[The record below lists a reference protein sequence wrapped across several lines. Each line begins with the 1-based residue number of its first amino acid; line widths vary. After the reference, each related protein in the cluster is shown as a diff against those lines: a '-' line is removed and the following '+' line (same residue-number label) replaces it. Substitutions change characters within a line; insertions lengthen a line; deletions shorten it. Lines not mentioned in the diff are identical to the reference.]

1 MSNRG
6 KTIFKKNKR
15 EMSLERPMVTR
26 HYKMVWDLDR
36 CVGCQMGPTACPK
49 EALTHVEGRIENG
62 RMVEMP
68 SVEVDPEKCVMC
80 GICAEICP
88 VHAITMDVN
97 GKPEIPVLEYGA
109 FPEVRG
115 HTTFEKEKLDISLK
129 DFIIN
134 NCPTN
139 IISYDEENKTLAVR
153 YEDCIRCRQC
163 EVASNGAFS
172 VLQPWQGS
180 VVLKR
185 EKCVEGCLACADVCP
200 TRALHI
206 NDEGELV
213 LADYFCIKCGACMH
227 ACPIQ
232 PEFEEEE
239 FTFESQGLTLTRTH
253 KKLLNEDELAIK
265 VERWRVRHTP
275 VKSAA
280 WIEALRKL
288 ADDKA
293 SAVEID
299 RKRALKRRDLILA
312 LKGHLLPE
320 VSNLIKDD

>member
-1 MSNRG
+1 MSDRAKTLKNRSE
-6 KTIFKKNKR
+6 TQ
-15 EMSLERPMVTR
+15 MTLERPMVTR
-26 HYKMVWDLDR
+26 HYLMTWDLAR

-49 EALTHVEGRIENG
+49 EALTHIDGEIVDG
-62 RMVEMP
+62 RMATPP
-68 SVEVDPEKCVMC
+68 SVDVDPDACVMC
-80 GICAEICP
+80 GICVEICP
-88 VHAITMDVN
+88 VHAIEMQIN
-97 GKPEIPVLEYGA
+97 GKPENPVLEYDA

-115 HTTFEKEKLDISLK
+115 HISFEKEAFDFSLK
-129 DFIIN
+129 DFVMD

-139 IISYDEENKTLAVR
+139 VISYDDEKDTMAIR

-163 EVASNGAFS
+163 EVASDGAFK
-172 VLQPWQGS
+172 VTQAWQGS
-180 VVLKR
+180 VELHR
-185 EKCVEGCLACADVCP
+185 ERCVEGCTACADVCP
-200 TRALHI
+200 TRALHV
-206 NDEGELV
+206 NDDGELV

-227 ACPIQ
+227 ACPIK
-232 PEFEEEE
+232 PEFDDVE
-239 FTFESQGLTLTRTH
+239 FTFESQGMTLTRSYQ
-253 KKLLNEDELAIK
+253 KLTNEDDLAIK

-312 LKGHLLPE
+312 LQGHILPD
-320 VSNLIKDD
+320 LTKDKD

>member
-6 KTIFKKNKR
+6 KTFKTR
-15 EMSLERPMVTR
+15 TETQMTLERAMITR
-26 HYKMVWDLDR
+26 HYLMKWDLDR

-49 EALTHVEGRIENG
+49 EALTHLDGEIIEG
-62 RMVEMP
+62 RMVTRP
-68 SVEVDPEKCVMC
+68 SVDVDPEKCVFC
-80 GICAEICP
+80 GICVEICP
-88 VHAITMDVN
+88 VHAIDMQVN
-97 GKPEIPVLEYGA
+97 GKHEIPVLEYDA

-115 HTTFEKEKLDISLK
+115 HLTFEKSEFDFSKK
-129 DFIIN
+129 DFVID

-139 IISYDEENKTLAVR
+139 IISYDEENDTMAIR

-163 EVASNGAFS
+163 EVASDGAFK
-172 VLQPWQGS
+172 VTQRWQGS
-180 VVLKR
+180 VKLQR
-185 EKCVEGCLACADVCP
+185 ENCVEGCLACADVCP

-239 FTFESQGLTLTRTH
+239 FTFESQGLTLTRSRQ
-253 KKLLNEDELAIK
+253 KLLNEDALAIK
-265 VERWRVRHTP
+265 VERWRVQHKP
-275 VKSAA
+275 IQSAA
-280 WIEALRKL
+280 WIEVLRKL

-299 RKRALKRRDLILA
+299 RKRALKRKDLVLA
-312 LKGHLLPE
+312 LRGHILPDFIRDKE
-320 VSNLIKDD
+320 